1 MMVSA
6 HGTFRE
12 VNEAI
17 PVSSEQAA
25 GGCGACGRVR
35 LRTVATEGCVW
46 GKREGAEKVT
56 SRLGRRGSR
65 ALEPENEAHA
75 EGPEANAHLRREHH
89 GSEKALGMAFR
100 APAECRGAP
109 ANARVL
115 DR

>member
-1 MMVSA
+1 MVSA

-35 LRTVATEGCVW
+35 LRTAATEGCVW
-46 GKREGAEKVT
+46 GKRGGAEEVT
-56 SRLGRRGSR
+56 SPPGCRGRRV
-65 ALEPENEAHA
+65 LEPENEAH
-75 EGPEANAHLRREHH
+75 EKGPEAKAHLRREHH
-89 GSEKALGMAFR
+89 ESEKAVGMAFR
-100 APAECRGAP
+100 ALALCRSAP

-115 DR
+115 VL